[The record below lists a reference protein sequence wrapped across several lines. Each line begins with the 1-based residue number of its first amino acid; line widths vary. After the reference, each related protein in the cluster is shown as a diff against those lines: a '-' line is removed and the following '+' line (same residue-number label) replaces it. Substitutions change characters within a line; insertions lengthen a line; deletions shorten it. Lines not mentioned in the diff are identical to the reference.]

1 MQLFKVLA
9 KVLLAILW
17 LGWLIFW
24 VLAARRTA
32 TNRRM
37 ETLLTRA
44 SYRLALVLG
53 AFLMA
58 FHMPFPLNSTVLT
71 PSPLSLGTGVALTAL
86 GLAFAVW
93 ARVHLGIYWSGR
105 ITLKVDHRVI
115 QSGPYACVRHPIY
128 SGMILALLGTTIT
141 LGTLRACVGFVLMF
155 ISFVRKLQIEEVWLR
170 SHFGAEYERYQ
181 KRVRALFPYP

>member
-1 MQLFKVLA
+1 MVLA

-24 VLAARRTA
+24 VMAARRTV

-37 ETLLTRA
+37 ETLSTGA
-44 SYRLALVLG
+44 SYRIPLVLG
-53 AFLMA
+53 ALLMA
-58 FHMPFPLNSTVLT
+58 FHMPFFHLNSILWT
-71 PSPLSLGTGVALTAL
+71 PSSLSLGTGVALTAL
-86 GLAFAVW
+86 GLGLAIW

-105 ITLKVDHRVI
+105 TNLKLDHRVILI

-128 SGMILALLGTTIT
+128 GGMILALLGTTIT
-141 LGTLRACVGFVLMF
+141 LGTLRACVGFVLIF